1 MDKEKSDD
9 VEKENVEMRIGEM
22 KKQFQKSY
30 EIFMNANVELSKLSF
45 DNNLKL
51 QDKPT
56 GIDLN
61 KGDIN
66 EILTADSLD
75 ESIELLRCKIDKDDD
90 KIKSAFPDISKLLK
104 IMSNL
109 QLEMDGL
116 NENQNLFAK
125 LAIDVN
131 EEMNRFEKEIE
142 LSANQLSELTGDH
155 SDEEEGEEADD
166 EISDSFTNQ
175 IDLDEK
181 NFDSEFCSD

>member
-1 MDKEKSDD
+1 MDKEKSSGD
-9 VEKENVEMRIGEM
+9 VEKENVELRIGEM

-30 EIFMNANVELSKLSF
+30 EIFINANVELSKLSF
-45 DNNLKL
+45 DNLKH
-51 QDKPT
+51 QDKPI

-61 KGDIN
+61 KHDMN
-66 EILTADSLD
+66 EILIADSVD
-75 ESIELLRCKIDKDDD
+75 ESIDLLRSKIDKDDD

-125 LAIDVN
+125 LATDVN

-142 LSANQLSELTGDH
+142 HSANQLSDLTAEH

-166 EISDSFTNQ
+166 EISDSFANQ
-175 IDLDEK
+175 IDFDE